1 MYTFVVW
8 VISWAMWVYNTTQGF
23 LLVSCYWCKGCSILL
38 IFTNKFVLVL
48 HLSFSFR
55 YLVSG
60 RVKAAAEPQEWS
72 NLGLDMDNFITW
84 QDS

>member
-23 LLVSCYWCKGCSILL
+23 LLVSWYWYKGCSILL
-38 IFTNKFVLVL
+38 IFQTKCISFVPFILIQG
-48 HLSFSFR
+48 
-55 YLVSG
+55 SG

-72 NLGLDMDNFITW
+72 KMGLDMSNFII
-84 QDS
+84 